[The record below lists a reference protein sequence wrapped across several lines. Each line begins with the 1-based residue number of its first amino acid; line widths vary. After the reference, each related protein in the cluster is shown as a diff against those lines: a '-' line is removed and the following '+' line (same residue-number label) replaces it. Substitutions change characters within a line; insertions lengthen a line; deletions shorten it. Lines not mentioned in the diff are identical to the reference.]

1 MSETLRE
8 EEGGQQVAEE
18 EDAHDE
24 PDQVLRADSWAH
36 SRSTALRMRR
46 EMTKNAIVRTT

>member
-8 EEGGQQVAEE
+8 EEGDEQVAEK

-24 PDQVLRADSWAH
+24 PDQVLCAH
-36 SRSTALRMRR
+36 RRSTAFRMRKA
-46 EMTKNAIVRTT
+46 MTKNATVKAM

>member
-8 EEGGQQVAEE
+8 EEGHDQVAQE

-24 PDQVLRADSWAH
+24 PDQVLDTH
-36 SRSTALRMRR
+36 SRSTAFRTINATR
-46 EMTKNAIVRTT
+46 KNTQTMPR